1 MKKALVISLSP
12 NIGHL
17 SHVVAYYKLFE
28 EIGFKSVAYV
38 LPSAVRF
45 LPAGLDVTTEV
56 ENYNEYN
63 VAIIYSPCKINL
75 KEVIRIKLKSKCKL
89 IYVYHEP
96 LGSKKSF
103 RDAGVSWLKTQ
114 KIFLMDKANWFIV
127 KAADHIILSSK
138 AARSHYEN
146 GLYLRLNPQYSC
158 LSLIFSDEYNDS
170 LKSLTRK
177 YVSYIGTLAADHSY
191 NEFLAFMKWA
201 IKQNKIPSVRFLIA
215 TKNTV
220 VRDSDIEEM
229 LKSGR
234 LEIIDGHPLTNEEI
248 NHCYASSYLVWNAY
262 ERTTQSG
269 VLAKSFMFGT
279 PVIVLRKNLSE
290 FTEEGK
296 DVVAITDNT
305 SFPQIEDAMLQIINR
320 FDFFSQ
326 NARTRFDNTF
336 YYKNY
341 ETMMKSLIDRVSLF
355 ER

>member
-1 MKKALVISLSP
+1 MKKALIISLSS

-17 SHVVAYYKLFE
+17 SHVVAYYKLLE

-38 LPSAVRF
+38 LPSVVRF

-56 ENYNEYN
+56 DNYIEYY
-63 VAIIYSPCKINL
+63 VAIMYSPCKINL

-146 GLYLRLNPQYSC
+146 GIYLRLNRQYSC
-158 LSLIFSDEYNDS
+158 MSLIFTDEYNDS
-170 LKSLTRK
+170 LRSLKRK
-177 YVSYIGTLAADHSY
+177 YFSYIGTIAADHSY

-201 IKQNKIPSVRFLIA
+201 IKQNQLPCVSFLIA
-215 TKNTV
+215 TKNIV
-220 VRDSDIEEM
+220 VRNPEIEEM

-248 NHCYASSYLVWNAY
+248 NNCYASSFVVWNAY

-279 PVIVLRKNLSE
+279 PAIVLRKNLSE
-290 FTEEGK
+290 YTEDGK
-296 DVVAITDNT
+296 EVVAIEDNT
-305 SFPQIEDAMLQIINR
+305 SLEQVEEAVNIILNS
-320 FDFFSQ
+320 FSS
-326 NARTRFDNTF
+326 FSNTN
-336 YYKNY
+336 KNY
-341 ETMMKSLIDRVSLF
+341 S
-355 ER
+355 